1 MNGKLERIW
10 KQSWS
15 NLGIIL
21 EAVTDTMKIFRP
33 NSQIQTKH
41 LLNMSTKNYH
51 ITQLNQYES
60 CYLSSL
66 Q

>member
-21 EAVTDTMKIFRP
+21 EAVTDTMTIFTP
-33 NSQIQTKH
+33 NSWIQTKY
-41 LLNMSTKNYH
+41 LLKMSTKHYH
-51 ITQLNQYES
+51 IT
-60 CYLSSL
+60 
-66 Q
+66 

>member
-1 MNGKLERIW
+1 MNDKLEGIW

-15 NLGIIL
+15 NLRTIL
-21 EAVTDTMKIFRP
+21 EAVTDTMKVFRP

-41 LLNMSTKNYH
+41 LLNMSTKHYH

-60 CYLSSL
+60 CYLSSI